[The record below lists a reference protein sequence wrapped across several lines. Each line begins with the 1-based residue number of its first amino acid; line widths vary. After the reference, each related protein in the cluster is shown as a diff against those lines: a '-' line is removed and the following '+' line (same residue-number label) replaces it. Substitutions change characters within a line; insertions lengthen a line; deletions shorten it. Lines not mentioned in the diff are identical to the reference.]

1 LKIGDIIA
9 AAVPFGLFFGRVAN
23 FINGELWGRP
33 TTVPWGIVFPNAGP
47 FARHPSQLYEAAL
60 EGVVLFIVL
69 RIATHRLGWLQKNG
83 ALSGLFMLGYG
94 LVRVALENV
103 REPDVGMPIFAF
115 GLTMGMIL
123 SIPMIAIGAYLVWR
137 AHQPI
142 KAATAQA

>member
-1 LKIGDIIA
+1 
-9 AAVPFGLFFGRVAN
+9 
-23 FINGELWGRP
+23 
-33 TTVPWGIVFPNAGP
+33 
-47 FARHPSQLYEAAL
+47 
-60 EGVVLFIVL
+60 
-69 RIATHRLGWLQKNG
+69 
-83 ALSGLFMLGYG
+83 LGYG